1 MRVLS
6 VIVIGAA
13 LAASAPAAEL
23 YEPAGEPFVPI
34 AASGRAQ
41 AQIVVPAK
49 PTFLE
54 EYAASEL
61 QAYLEKI
68 SAARLPIADPS
79 QADRQAFAFFLGNTE
94 QAERLGI
101 QTDEQTLGRDG
112 FVLRSV
118 PGGLVVIG
126 INDLGTLFGVYA
138 FDRRQ
143 HHHLCEFC
151 ASYELW
157 FLETQYEE
165 TDDVAD
171 DEYKRDELNEMI
183 LAGDRDTEP
192 VSYMHRKEI
201 DPLFL
206 RGSRCRP
213 GWLPTS
219 DKGGGYRVRGITA
232 VTWDGVM
239 DEINEFR
246 CNGSL

>member
-126 INDLGTLFGVYA
+126 RNDLGTLFGVY
-138 FDRRQ
+138 
-143 HHHLCEFC
+143 
-151 ASYELW
+151 ELLERYFGVRW
-157 FLETQYEE
+157 F
-165 TDDVAD
+165 
-171 DEYKRDELNEMI
+171 M
-183 LAGDRDTEP
+183 
-192 VSYMHRKEI
+192 
-201 DPLFL
+201 
-206 RGSRCRP
+206 P
-213 GWLPTS
+213 GQIGEHVPKQPSLTMGQVDLTFKPS
-219 DKGGGYRVRGITA
+219 FRVRWVGNGQWPLRQRMNAYVTAGERRVGINWSGTS
-232 VTWDGVM
+232 T
-239 DEINEFR
+239 R
-246 CNGSL
+246 SSS